1 MRRIWN
7 RPAYPVWS
15 LSTIDA
21 EGQGNMNICT
31 YVTPISLQPKLML
44 VSLYHHTR
52 TLANVQATERA
63 LLQLL
68 TREQLSAVRTCGRQS
83 GNDVDKLARLT
94 GNHSIGFHHELPYFK
109 VCAGFMELT
118 FIDFFEVGADH
129 LLGIARVETAKNL
142 TDGEILTTDYLKEQ
156 GIIR

>member
-15 LSTIDA
+15 LATLDA

-31 YVTPISLQPKLML
+31 YVTPVSLQPKLML

-52 TLANVQATERA
+52 TLANVQATGRGV
-63 LLQLL
+63 LQLL
-68 TREQLSAVRTCGRQS
+68 TVEQRSAVRTCGRQS
-83 GNDVDKLARLT
+83 GNDIDKLARLEA
-94 GNHSIGFHHELPYFK
+94 NHPIDFHQEMPYFK
-109 VCAGFMELT
+109 ACAGFMELS
-118 FIDFFEVGADH
+118 FIDFVEVGADH
-129 LLGIARVETAKNL
+129 LLGVGRVAESRNL
-142 TDGEILTTDYLKEQ
+142 SDAEIMTTEYLKAH

>member
-15 LSTIDA
+15 VSTVNEA
-21 EGQGNMNICT
+21 GQGNMNICT
-31 YVTPISLQPKLML
+31 YVTPVSLQPKLML

-52 TLANVQATERA
+52 TLANVQSTKRA

-68 TREQLSAVRTCGRQS
+68 TREQLTAVRTCGRQS
-83 GNDVDKLARLT
+83 GNDIDKIARLMT
-94 GNHSIGFHHELPYFK
+94 THPIASYHDVSYFAN
-109 VCAGFMELT
+109 CAGFMELN
-118 FIDFFEVGADH
+118 FVDFVAVGADH
-129 LLGIARVETAKNL
+129 LLGVARVETAKNL
-142 TDGEILTTDYLKEQ
+142 TDGEILTTEYLKEQ